1 MDILLRIVRLTLR
14 HKWRLL
20 GAYACTAGATVAY
33 LFIPRLVGEA
43 IDRLAVAL
51 DGGSYSQNAILV
63 LAFLILIASALR
75 GAFAFGQ
82 TYLGESLAQHTV
94 YDLRNRFYDHVQHLS
109 FGFHDRQHTGNL
121 MSRAITDVEAIRMFV
136 HAGLVRTPY
145 YILMFVCVAFVIL
158 RLDWRLG
165 LLSTSFMPF
174 VAVVSGIARVHLR
187 RIWLR
192 VQEEMADLNT
202 VLQENLTGVRVVRA
216 FAADEFEQAK
226 FDKGNRAVTDDMVR
240 ANRIEAL
247 NGASVVL
254 ALLTAMGVVLWY
266 GGTRVID
273 GHLTAGQLAQF
284 FLYLQLLAIPVR
296 QTGTVVSAFARAMT
310 AGVRLFE
317 ILDAKSPV
325 RERADAV
332 AMPRVRGHVRFEDVS
347 FSYGEGAAAL
357 KHVDFEV
364 RPGQA
369 VALLGSPGSGKST
382 IVSLLSRFYDVASG
396 RVTIDGLD
404 IRNATLKSLRR
415 NIGLVQQ
422 DVFLFTA
429 SIRDNI
435 AYGREDATMDEVVDA
450 ARIAQLDEHI
460 RSMKDGYDTQL
471 GERGVTLSGGQRQRL
486 SIARA
491 VLLDPPVLVLDDSTS
506 SVDAHTE
513 ELIRQALVS
522 AMRGR
527 TTFVV
532 AHRLS
537 SVHMADQILVME
549 DGEVAERGTHQQLV
563 ARGALYREIYDLQLR
578 PQQDVMLEL
587 DASAVGSQLS
597 A

>member
-1 MDILLRIVRLTLR
+1 MNILLRIVRLTLR

-43 IDRLAVAL
+43 IDRLGTSL

-63 LAFLILIASALR
+63 LALLILFASALR

-94 YDLRNRFYDHVQHLS
+94 YDLRNQFYDHVQHLS

-145 YILMFVCVAFVIL
+145 YVALFVCVAFLVL

-174 VAVVSGIARVHLR
+174 VAIFSGIARVHLR

-192 VQEEMADLNT
+192 VQEEMAELST
-202 VLQENLTGVRVVRA
+202 VLQENLTGVRVVKA
-216 FAADEFEQAK
+216 FAADQFEQAK
-226 FDKGNRAVTDDMVR
+226 FNERNRAVSDDMVR
-240 ANRIEAL
+240 AHRIGAL

-254 ALLTAMGVVLWY
+254 ALLIAMGVVLLY
-266 GGTRVID
+266 GGSRVID

-296 QTGTVVSAFARAMT
+296 QAGTVVSALARATT
-310 AGVRLFE
+310 AGARLFE
-317 ILDAKSPV
+317 ILDARSPV
-325 RERADAV
+325 TERAGAI
-332 AMPRVRGHVRFEDVS
+332 ALPRVKGHVRFEEVS
-347 FSYGEGAAAL
+347 FSYGKAAAAL
-357 KHVDFEV
+357 KAVDIEV
-364 RPGQA
+364 RPGEV

-382 IVSLLSRFYDVASG
+382 IANLLSRFYDADSG
-396 RVTIDGLD
+396 RIAIDGLD
-404 IRNATLKSLRR
+404 IKDVTLRSLRR

-435 AYGREDATMDEVVDA
+435 AYGREDATLDEVVKA
-450 ARIAQLDEHI
+450 AQIAQLDEHI
-460 RSMKDGYDTQL
+460 RSLNDGYDTQL

-491 VLLDPPVLVLDDSTS
+491 VLLDPPLLVLDDSTS
-506 SVDAHTE
+506 SIDAHTE
-513 ELIRQALVS
+513 DLIRRSLASV
-522 AMRGR
+522 MRGR

-537 SVHMADQILVME
+537 TVHKADQILVMSS
-549 DGEVAERGTHQQLV
+549 GEIAERGTHRELL
-563 ARGALYREIYDLQLR
+563 AKGALYREIYDLQLR
-578 PQQDVMLEL
+578 PQEDVMLEL
-587 DASAVGSQLS
+587 DAPAVGSRLP